1 MLKSGLTCAVA
12 VLCLTA
18 AAFSQQP
25 AAKKARTVPAAAA
38 VAAVADSEQTF
49 IMFEGNMLAVRYS
62 PPAMKGRKIF
72 GGAVPYGQVWRI
84 GEKGPVT
91 LHAEADMQF
100 NGFSLFKGDYT
111 VYMLVDAD
119 SWQLIL
125 NRQTGAKAAV
135 YDPKLDMGRV
145 KMTLAKAPA
154 PIETCKITLTK
165 TADLAGKL
173 EVAWENTVASIPFY
187 LDRVAVDKE
196 W

>member
-1 MLKSGLTCAVA
+1 MLKSGLICAVA
-12 VLCLTA
+12 ALCPMA
-18 AAFSQQP
+18 AALSQQK
-25 AAKKARTVPAAAA
+25 AAPKSPPVAAAA
-38 VAAVADSEQTF
+38 TVAAVADTEQTF
-49 IMFEGNMLAVRYS
+49 VLFEDNMLAVRYT
-62 PPAMKGRKIF
+62 PPSMKGRKIF
-72 GGAVPYGQVWRI
+72 GGVVPYGQVWRI

-111 VYMLVDAD
+111 VYVLVDAD
-119 SWQLIL
+119 SWHLIL
-125 NRQTGAKAAV
+125 NKQTGPKAVV

-145 KMTLAKAPA
+145 KMTLAKASA

-173 EVAWENTVASIPFY
+173 EVAWENTVASVPFY

>member
-1 MLKSGLTCAVA
+1 M
-12 VLCLTA
+12 
-18 AAFSQQP
+18 
-25 AAKKARTVPAAAA
+25 VP
-38 VAAVADSEQTF
+38 SEQTF
-49 IMFEGNMLAVRYS
+49 IMFEGNMLAVRYT

-84 GEKGPVT
+84 DENVPVT

-111 VYMLVDAD
+111 VYVLVDAD

-145 KMTLAKAPA
+145 KMTLAKSSA

-173 EVAWENTVASIPFY
+173 ELAWENTVASVPFY

>member
-1 MLKSGLTCAVA
+1 MLKSVLICAAA
-12 VLCLTA
+12 VLCPMA
-18 AAFSQQP
+18 AAFSQQKTAPKSP
-25 AAKKARTVPAAAA
+25 AVAAAA
-38 VAAVADSEQTF
+38 TVAALADTEQTF
-49 IMFEGNMLAVRYS
+49 ILFEDNMLAVRYT
-62 PPAMKGRKIF
+62 PPSRKGRKIF
-72 GGAVPYGQVWRI
+72 GGVVPYGQVWSI
-84 GEKGPVT
+84 GERPVT

-111 VYMLVDAD
+111 VYVLVDAD

-125 NRQTGAKAAV
+125 NKQTGPKAAV

-145 KMTLAKAPA
+145 KMTLAKASA

-173 EVAWENTVASIPFY
+173 EVAWENTVASVPFY